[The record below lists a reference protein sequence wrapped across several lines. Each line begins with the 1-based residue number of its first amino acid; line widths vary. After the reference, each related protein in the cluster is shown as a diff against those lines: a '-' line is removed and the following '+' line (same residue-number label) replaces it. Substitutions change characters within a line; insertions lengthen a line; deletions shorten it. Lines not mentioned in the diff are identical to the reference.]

1 MRRIQQFVLLA
12 AMLLGSGF
20 VTSPA
25 HARPAGAAP
34 GVCTDGVLPHGAL
47 SRICIPASGW
57 NGDLVLWAHGYTAF
71 NQPLG
76 FQNLT
81 LPDGTQLPDL
91 VQSLG
96 YAFATTSYRQ
106 NGLAILEGV
115 DDIGELVAVF
125 PSVAHRMPRRTYL
138 TGASEGGIVATLAVE
153 RHPEQYSGGL
163 AACGP
168 IGGFRKQIDYWGDFR
183 VLFNYFFPGVVP
195 GDPTGVPD
203 YVIINWE
210 TTYVPAI
217 KSALVANPGKL
228 DQLLN
233 TSKAPFDLLNPAT
246 KVATVLDLMW
256 YAVFATND
264 GIQKLGGEPYSN
276 IGRWYWGASNDLLL
290 NLRVQR
296 ISAAPAALTA
306 MQAYETSG
314 ALSRPLVTLHTT
326 GDDVIPFWHEPLY
339 AGKAHPAGAGSL
351 TPIPIFRYGHCNFT
365 STEVLAA
372 FGLLV
377 LQVAGSQP
385 AGLTQRFTLDQV
397 RRDFQRAQ
405 REAARALEAD
415 RRTQEQHRASQ

>member
-1 MRRIQQFVLLA
+1 MRRIQRFILLVA
-12 AMLLGSGF
+12 LLLGSGF
-20 VTSPA
+20 LAAPA
-25 HARPAGAAP
+25 QARPVGAVP
-34 GVCTDGVLPHGAL
+34 GACTDGVLPHGAL

-57 NGDLVLWAHGYTAF
+57 NGDLVVWAHGYTAF
-71 NQPLG
+71 NQPLD

-81 LPDGTQLPDL
+81 LSDGTYLPNL

-115 DDIGELVAVF
+115 DDIGELVAAF
-125 PSVAHRMPRRTYL
+125 PPVPRRTYL
-138 TGASEGGIVATLAVE
+138 TGASEGGIVTALAIE
-153 RHPEQYSGGL
+153 RHPNLYSGGL

-168 IGGFRKQIDYWGDFR
+168 IGSFRQQIDYWGDFR

-195 GDPTGVPD
+195 GDPTGVPPD
-203 YVIINWE
+203 VISNWE
-210 TTYVPAI
+210 TVYVPAI
-217 KSALVANPGKL
+217 KNALSQNPGKL
-228 DQLLN
+228 NQLLN

-246 KVATVLDLMW
+246 KVTTVLDLMW

-264 GIQKLGGEPYSN
+264 GVQKLGGVPFSN
-276 IGRWYWGASNDLLL
+276 TGRWYWGSSNDLLL

-296 ISAAPAALTA
+296 IRATPAALTA

-326 GDDVIPFWHEPLY
+326 GDDVIPFWHELLY
-339 AGKAHPAGAGSL
+339 VGKSRPTGAGSL
-351 TPIPIFRYGHCNFT
+351 TPVPIFRYGHCNFT

-377 LQVAGSQP
+377 LRVAGSQP
-385 AGLTQRFTLDQV
+385 AALTQRFSLDQV
-397 RRDFQRAQ
+397 QRDFARAQ
-405 REAARALEAD
+405 REAARVLEAD
-415 RRTQEQHRASQ
+415 RRVQAQHSANR